1 MSWVKCLRGIHSIF
15 KKGKWRPREIN
26 DMPNVT
32 ELESGGAQLAESSVV
47 EDMLTMCDAPN

>member
-1 MSWVKCLRGIHSIF
+1 MSWVKCLRGIHSIL

-47 EDMLTMCDAPN
+47 EDMLTMYDAPN